1 MNEGYTEFQK
11 TDPRQ
16 GFLIPKVECG
26 PMAQAGRIRCFLV
39 QVETLFF
46 TPFFLSFNYHTIYYA
61 EIRFFFDEKG
71 QQT

>member
-1 MNEGYTEFQK
+1 LTENIQKQKSKKGEKRMNEGYTEFQK

-16 GFLIPKVECG
+16 GFLIPGAVCG

-46 TPFFLSFNYHTIYYA
+46 YPVFF
-61 EIRFFFDEKG
+61 
-71 QQT
+71 